1 MDWEELGDT
10 LEKIGL
16 ATDRPDRL
24 GEYEQILAGLPAG
37 TEGHAE
43 VLTCMADELKW
54 QGRLDEAEATYRAA
68 IDDGGRTVLSP
79 YTGLLNIAIERGA
92 DKDVDDLLARLLAKS
107 RADELVIGDYEWIG
121 ESLEE
126 SGRLRAALR
135 WFTIPLRDIQP
146 GDIDR
151 MPPGCLQGRFR
162 VRRSL
167 DLAIDAYDEAHEVWL
182 EASGQTAA
190 DV

>member
-1 MDWEELGDT
+1 MDWEELGDK
-10 LEKIGL
+10 LEEIGL

-24 GEYEQILAGLPAG
+24 GEYQQILAGLPAG

-54 QGRLDEAEATYRAA
+54 QGRLDEAAATYRAA
-68 IDDGGRTVLSP
+68 IDDGGRTILSP
-79 YTGLLNIAIERGA
+79 YTGLLNIALERGA
-92 DKDVDDLLARLLAKS
+92 DEEVDDLLALLLARS
-107 RADELVIGDYEWIG
+107 RADGLVIGDYEWIG

-126 SGRLRAALR
+126 AGRLRAALR

-146 GDIDR
+146 GDVDL
-151 MPPGCLQGRFR
+151 MPPGCLQGRYR

-167 DLAIDAYDEAHEVWL
+167 ELSIDAYDEAHEVWL
-182 EASGQTAA
+182 EATAEPT
-190 DV
+190 D